1 MKHIPSG
8 YQVNFSHVLQAERN
22 EQFTR
27 HSFIFYAGWGKMYLF
42 AITLL
47 LIQLSMAQF
56 QNGKKNDTL
65 LRYMYQES
73 ALSMII
79 SLKHFLFS
87 AE

>member
-1 MKHIPSG
+1 MNSLPVILSYFMHGGENVSFCHHIII
-8 YQVNFSHVLQAERN
+8 NTTF
-22 EQFTR
+22 
-27 HSFIFYAGWGKMYLF
+27 
-42 AITLL
+42 
-47 LIQLSMAQF
+47 
-56 QNGKKNDTL
+56 NGSISKWKKNDTL